1 MHWLRAPL
9 RIHHFVSPASS
20 THRVAIVLEC
30 AHCATRRTNNRHGY
44 KRINAT
50 HIVANPEGVS
60 GLVCSESAIRCS
72 FWIAANQHFS
82 AIDGGGTSKLLALL
96 FQQIGSLFTRLQLL
110 MRSASETE
118 NGESTNGR

>member
-20 THRVAIVLEC
+20 THRIAIVLEC
-30 AHCATRRTNNRHGY
+30 AHCATRRTNNSHGY

-82 AIDGGGTSKLLALL
+82 AIDGAGASKLLALL

>member
-1 MHWLRAPL
+1 MHWLGTPL
-9 RIHHFVSPASS
+9 RKNHFVSPASS
-20 THRVAIVLEC
+20 THRVAIVLQRT
-30 AHCATRRTNNRHGY
+30 HCTTGCTNNRHCY

-50 HIVANPEGVS
+50 HIVANAEGVS

-82 AIDGGGTSKLLALL
+82 AIDGAGAGKLLALL